1 MPGTLLETAFSTI
14 RCAIQT
20 VKFDVQYRIN
30 VADVPRQRPS
40 TPEEET
46 IDRAVERMAPAWL
59 DREEGQG
66 GFSQEKGR
74 PTLFLVRHLLAED
87 VSL

>member
-1 MPGTLLETAFSTI
+1 LRT
-14 RCAIQT
+14 QT
-20 VKFDVQYRIN
+20 VDFNVQYRIN
-30 VADVPRQRPS
+30 VADVPRQRPN

-66 GFSQEKGR
+66 GLSRG
-74 PTLFLVRHLLAED
+74 
-87 VSL
+87 